1 MKTKLYVL
9 VAGFIL
15 LSTTTQAQK
24 FGLRAGIN
32 LSNEKASAAG
42 VSVRASSKVGFT
54 VGAFADWEITNAFSI
69 QSELNYSQ
77 MGAKVGSQKE
87 TLDYIAI
94 PVLAKFRLGELGIYA
109 GPQASFLVG
118 GRDKFEG
125 QTIGVAS
132 QFKMLDLSAVGGAEY
147 VFAKKLV
154 VSARYQLGLT
164 NISDMGVAAKLI
176 NKGASFT
183 LGYKF

>member
-15 LSTTTQAQK
+15 LSTTTWAQK
-24 FGLRAGIN
+24 FGLKAGIN

-94 PVLAKFRLGELGIYA
+94 PVLA
-109 GPQASFLVG
+109 
-118 GRDKFEG
+118 
-125 QTIGVAS
+125 
-132 QFKMLDLSAVGGAEY
+132 
-147 VFAKKLV
+147 
-154 VSARYQLGLT
+154 
-164 NISDMGVAAKLI
+164 
-176 NKGASFT
+176 
-183 LGYKF
+183 